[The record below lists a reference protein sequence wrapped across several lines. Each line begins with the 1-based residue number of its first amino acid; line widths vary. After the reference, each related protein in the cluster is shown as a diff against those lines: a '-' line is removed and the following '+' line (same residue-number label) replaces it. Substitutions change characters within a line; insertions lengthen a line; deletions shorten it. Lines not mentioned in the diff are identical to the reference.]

1 MGSVPSS
8 ALEDE
13 DAIWLGQQNCNQE
26 SAVQST
32 TSQYVDFPDLVHK
45 DSNGGYKKGNDGSSL
60 GKSKRMESLPSLP
73 PANTYHDTEKSQ
85 VDIESLRHRNLLSEM
100 GRLSIRQKFVILT
113 AVVVALV
120 ALLAMIFMLSFHSSK
135 KMARAAFTGSTT
147 VVFFCVSAVLWAAER
162 TMVET
167 LIAMNIVIVYGILLN
182 GQIDVWLS
190 YEAIR

>member
-1 MGSVPSS
+1 M
-8 ALEDE
+8 E
-13 DAIWLGQQNCNQE
+13 N
-26 SAVQST
+26 
-32 TSQYVDFPDLVHK
+32 LV
-45 DSNGGYKKGNDGSSL
+45 S
-60 GKSKRMESLPSLP
+60 EPSLP
-73 PANTYHDTEKSQ
+73 PAPAPANTYEDTEKSQ
-85 VDIESLRHRNLLSEM
+85 VDLESLRHRKVLSEM
-100 GRLSIRQKFVILT
+100 GRLSIRRKFVIIT
-113 AVVVALV
+113 AVVVALI

-167 LIAMNIVIVYGILLN
+167 LIAMNMVIVYGIFLN